1 MIESETDFLSES
13 DLRGPNQTLS
23 RAIRLT
29 PFSYVVLTLV
39 GRGGATAPELSA
51 MRDRGPL
58 YWAAPRSQWY
68 AEPKRLA
75 DAGLLEAAEEPGRTG
90 PRTRYTLTEA
100 GRAAVA
106 EWVRTPVGLPRIQ
119 NEAVVRVM
127 AADIADDPAD
137 VLVGLAALREE
148 LAQARR
154 LTEEGESAA
163 ADLPAREARLLLQHR
178 MTHRLLDAIDAWA
191 DDVEGLLREG
201 GEG

>member
-1 MIESETDFLSES
+1 M
-13 DLRGPNQTLS
+13 
-23 RAIRLT
+23 
-29 PFSYVVLTLV
+29 TLV

-75 DAGLLEAAEEPGRTG
+75 DAGLLETREEAGRTG
-90 PRTRYTLTEA
+90 PRTRYTLTAA
-100 GRAAVA
+100 GRSAVA

-127 AADIADDPAD
+127 AADLADDPAD
-137 VLVGLAALREE
+137 VLLGVAALREE

-154 LTEEGESAA
+154 LTEEGETAA
-163 ADLPAREARLLLQHR
+163 ANLPAREARLLLQHR
-178 MTHRLLDAIDAWA
+178 MTHRLLDAFEAWA
-191 DDVEGLLREG
+191 DDVEELL
-201 GEG
+201 GEQSDDARG